1 MMKNHS
7 LAKSIQQVGWGQF
20 LTMIKYKAE
29 QDGKIYQEIDRFY
42 PSSKIHN
49 SCLFQ
54 IESPPLDVRFWDC
67 PNCKTKHIDRDVNA
81 ACNIR
86 DEALRILILTSG
98 TGDKAYCPDV
108 RRSSRGRKKSTIV
121 RSVG

>member
-1 MMKNHS
+1 MLKNHK

-20 LTMIKYKAE
+20 LTMLKYKAE
-29 QDGKIYQEIDRFY
+29 GEGKVYQEIDRFY

-54 IESPPLDVRFWDC
+54 IDSLTLDVRFWDC
-67 PNCKTKHIDRDVNA
+67 PNCNTKRINRDRNA

-86 DEALRILILTSG
+86 DEGLRILMTSG
-98 TGDKAYCPDV
+98 TGDKAYCPGV
-108 RRSSRGRKKSTIV
+108 RRSSRGRKKSTVV